1 MAQALCTDSPEMT
14 KNKIAAFSLL
24 TTLVVFV
31 CAAVLG
37 AAYNTLSL
45 RHFRSI
51 AGVPGKLFT
60 VDGYSMQLFCTGH
73 GDPAIILDA
82 GLGDDS
88 LIWAKVQPQLSEH
101 TTVCSYDRAGFGWSQ
116 PRPGRRDANSM
127 ADQLHELLQIAHVPP
142 PYILMG
148 HSIAGLY
155 VRAYARRYSAE
166 LAGLVLVDGATP
178 LQDDRIPRALV
189 AIQNEQRR
197 GMPLERFW
205 IALGWNRIRGECTQ
219 IMPGFEHYAAW
230 IKADT
235 CVPSQITA
243 VEGELD
249 SERLSGE
256 ETVHA
261 GPFDSLPVLIISRDP
276 AVLPSN
282 WPTDVAKANAIVW
295 NSMQE
300 EAKSLSPYSRRI
312 IARHSDHH
320 IQIDRPDLLNEAVT
334 GFVTDIRNHDLS
346 HLDGTTV
353 YE

>member
-1 MAQALCTDSPEMT
+1 MT
-14 KNKIAAFSLL
+14 RAKIAAFSLL
-24 TTLVVFV
+24 TALGVFV

-37 AAYNTLSL
+37 AAYNVLSL
-45 RHFRSI
+45 RHYRSI
-51 AGVPGKLFT
+51 AGVPGKLFS
-60 VDGYSMQLFCTGH
+60 VDGYSMHLFCTGV
-73 GDPAIILDA
+73 GNPAIILDA

-116 PRPGRRDANSM
+116 LQPGRRDANSI
-127 ADQLHELLQIAHVPP
+127 ADQLHNLLRLAHMAP

-155 VRAYARRYSAE
+155 VRAYASRYSAD

-178 LQDDRIPRALV
+178 LQDDRIPKALV
-189 AIQNEQRR
+189 AIQDEQRR
-197 GMPLERFW
+197 RMPWYRFW
-205 IALGWNRIRGECTQ
+205 MRLGWNRIKGQCTEA
-219 IMPGFEHYAAW
+219 MPGFERYAAW
-230 IKADT
+230 KRADT

-261 GPFDSLPVLIISRDP
+261 GPFDSLPFLIISRDP

-282 WPTDVAKANAIVW
+282 WPKDVAKANAIVW
-295 NSMQE
+295 NNMQE

-312 IARHSDHH
+312 IARHSDHN
-320 IQIDRPDLLNEAVT
+320 IQLDRPDLLNKAVT
-334 GFVTDIRNHDLS
+334 EFVTDIRNHDLS
-346 HLDGTTV
+346 HFDGSTR

>member
-1 MAQALCTDSPEMT
+1 MT
-14 KNKIAAFSLL
+14 KTKIAAVSLL
-24 TTLVVFV
+24 TALLVFG

-37 AAYNTLSL
+37 AAYNALSL
-45 RHFRSI
+45 RHYRSI
-51 AGVPGKLFT
+51 AGVPGKLFA
-60 VDGYSMQLFCTGH
+60 VDGYRMHLFCTGH
-73 GDPAIILDA
+73 GAPAIILDA

-88 LIWAKVQPQLSEH
+88 LIWAKVQPQLSQH
-101 TTVCSYDRAGFGWSQ
+101 TTVCAYDRAGFGWSQ
-116 PRPGRRDANSM
+116 SQPGRRDANSI
-127 ADQLHELLQIAHVPP
+127 ADQLHGLLRVAHVAP

-155 VRAYARRYSAE
+155 VRAYANRYSAE

-178 LQDDRIPRALV
+178 LQDDRIPSALV

-197 GMPLERFW
+197 GMPWHRIW
-205 IALGWNRIRGECTQ
+205 MQLGWNRIKGECTR
-219 IMPGFEHYAAW
+219 IMPGFERYAAW
-230 IKADT
+230 IRADT

-261 GPFDSLPVLIISRDP
+261 GPFASLPVLIFSRDP

-282 WPTDVAKANAIVW
+282 WPTDVARANATVW

-300 EAKSLSPYSRRI
+300 EAKSLSPHSQRI
-312 IARHSDHH
+312 IARHSDHD
-320 IQIDRPDLLNEAVT
+320 IQVDRPDLLNKAVT
-334 GFVTDIRNHDLS
+334 EFVTDIRNQDLS
-346 HLDGTTV
+346 HLDGTTG